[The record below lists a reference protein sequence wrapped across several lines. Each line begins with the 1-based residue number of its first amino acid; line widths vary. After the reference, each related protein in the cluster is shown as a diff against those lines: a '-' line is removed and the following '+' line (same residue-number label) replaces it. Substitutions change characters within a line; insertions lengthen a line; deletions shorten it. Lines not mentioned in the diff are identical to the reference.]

1 MHCMFHLLF
10 HVWPFM
16 VAIYSTRPRST
27 SDSKS
32 KKPSVITA
40 FKNNFFNRGHN
51 NNNGNSSSSSSSSSS
66 NSCSNVNGCN
76 NNNNPH
82 HAKSC
87 GCVNGIVGAAQGA
100 QNMPA
105 PPNCSCLGA
114 EPQGNGCLS
123 APPLSP
129 SNGAPGSVID
139 PFSLDFLYARSNSV
153 CSDCSQPVN
162 SHYQSHAP
170 QRPRSRSGSSG
181 PTSTM
186 ARVLDIFRGR
196 SNSIATTNAV
206 AITAETCCSR
216 PVSREFFSKHLPV
229 FHDDTR
235 QIEEIILR
243 IVGILRSINVITHFL
258 VTKLLHHV
266 ITHDKH
272 LFFNNVDQLLYL
284 DTFFQ
289 RLFVSFCFYF

>member
-1 MHCMFHLLF
+1 MNLQTPSFFIQWPIFILVLF
-10 HVWPFM
+10 CV
-16 VAIYSTRPRST
+16 TRPRST

-51 NNNGNSSSSSSSSSS
+51 SSSSNNNNSNSSSSSSSSS
-66 NSCSNVNGCN
+66 NSCTNVNGCN
-76 NNNNPH
+76 NNNNNNNYH

-87 GCVNGIVGAAQGA
+87 GCVSGVGTSGHGHL
-100 QNMPA
+100 PA
-105 PPNCSCLGA
+105 SPNCSSLGGT
-114 EPQGNGCLS
+114 EHQGNGCLS

-129 SNGAPGSVID
+129 SNGTPGSVID
-139 PFSLDFLYARSNSV
+139 PFALEFIYARSNSV
-153 CSDCSQPVN
+153 CSDCSQPLN
-162 SHYQSHAP
+162 HRYQSHVP

-216 PVSREFFSKHLPV
+216 PVSGK
-229 FHDDTR
+229 
-235 QIEEIILR
+235 
-243 IVGILRSINVITHFL
+243 
-258 VTKLLHHV
+258 
-266 ITHDKH
+266 
-272 LFFNNVDQLLYL
+272 LFFINS
-284 DTFFQ
+284 
-289 RLFVSFCFYF
+289 SFSSKQQHSATESQVLINGVFI

>member
-1 MHCMFHLLF
+1 MRIC
-10 HVWPFM
+10 V
-16 VAIYSTRPRST
+16 TRPRST

-51 NNNGNSSSSSSSSSS
+51 NNSTSSSSSSSSS

-76 NNNNPH
+76 NNNNNNGH
-82 HAKSC
+82 HHCSHLGTAKSC
-87 GCVNGIVGAAQGA
+87 GCVNGIVGCTQGG
-100 QNMPA
+100 QNIPA
-105 PPNCSCLGA
+105 SPNCACLAGST
-114 EPQGNGCLS
+114 ECTESQGNGCLS

-129 SNGAPGSVID
+129 SNGTPGSVID

-153 CSDCSQPVN
+153 CSDCSQPLTY
-162 SHYQSHAP
+162 HYQSHAP

-196 SNSIATTNAV
+196 SNSIATTNAI

-216 PVSREFFSKHLPV
+216 PVS
-229 FHDDTR
+229 T
-235 QIEEIILR
+235 EE
-243 IVGILRSINVITHFL
+243 V
-258 VTKLLHHV
+258 
-266 ITHDKH
+266 
-272 LFFNNVDQLLYL
+272 LFFYIYQ
-284 DTFFQ
+284 F
-289 RLFVSFCFYF
+289 